1 MLRVYKNLYQ
11 YESSKA
17 DLYTWIYAIVRNEAL
32 TIIRNKKTTTITN
45 ELIIEKVDAQPV
57 SPLTTS
63 VTQEIIALLN
73 QLTETTRTICNL
85 YYFEEYSIKEIACI
99 FTMKEG
105 TVKWHLS
112 EGRKK
117 LQTIMQANSE
127 IKLKVV

>member
-32 TIIRNKKTTTITN
+32 TIIRNKKTATITN

-85 YYFEEYSIKEIACI
+85 YYFEEYSVKEIACI

-112 EGRKK
+112 E
-117 LQTIMQANSE
+117 
-127 IKLKVV
+127 